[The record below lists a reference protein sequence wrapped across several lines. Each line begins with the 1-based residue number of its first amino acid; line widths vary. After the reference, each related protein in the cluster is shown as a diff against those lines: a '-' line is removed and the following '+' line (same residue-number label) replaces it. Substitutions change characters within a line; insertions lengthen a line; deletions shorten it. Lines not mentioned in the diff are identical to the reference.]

1 MAGTRFCA
9 PRRGLGHRSRTVAA
23 VAPALLV
30 ACAVYGALPVE
41 GLGRSTWF
49 PCKKP
54 EHVDSLY
61 GTTLLAQCGVP
72 VSNQLSAASSN
83 WTGSPPEWITLTDH
97 SISLVPI
104 DGNQPTKQWAM
115 RSFSGLGSTNWG
127 SDLDGK
133 KMKAL
138 GYLNYVGPST
148 EGKENDVWEFS
159 PHSHLDMGYISYYFG
174 DNMDIRENTFLWRQN
189 LGGYYL
195 NGCANYAVGQTS
207 VSEGYDCPA
216 KPVQPGSFK
225 FSVLGTVS
233 GSLINSNDS
242 ASWNQTLYDAMNQ
255 TGTVDDSVD
264 NQYKD
269 MAEYKTLLYS
279 TTLDVGSMVGNGSS
293 MFVRFENGTEKNFTD
308 VGPDEDLAGA
318 SLHMAG
324 AEGIAVGSEVVLS
337 FTPTYSTG
345 HFTRDYD
352 AMVTEFGSLPCDND
366 NKGMDYCLLDVTGY
380 NTAPD
385 SFPIYGNPCVR
396 KLGNGGLDELP
407 QTRDART
414 CVFGYEGYSKATV
427 SPATTKE
434 ELAGLG
440 GAPTLNVT
448 EVRRMK
454 VTLRAHRGCTN
465 RPAIPLANDPTGM
478 ANASWPDG
486 PDNVDCP
493 WSWRATRPN
502 SDGIMDWA
510 VTNENGYEPHEVT
523 DCPSGAC
530 YIIDF
535 HLALVDEETG
545 ERTALGSPEN
555 DPQRGFLK
563 GSFFI
568 YYPGEVTTSSNLG
581 GTGGGDTGGGDTGG
595 TDRGGDVISSASSPS
610 KPLALLS
617 IVALAAILPR

>member
-1 MAGTRFCA
+1 MGR
-9 PRRGLGHRSRTVAA
+9 RSRTVAA

-41 GLGRSTWF
+41 GLGRSTWY
-49 PCKKP
+49 PCKQGN
-54 EHVDSLY
+54 EEEISY
-61 GTTLLAQCGVP
+61 GTTRLAQCGVP

-83 WTGSPPEWITLTDH
+83 WTGSPPEWITLSDH

-104 DGNQPTKQWAM
+104 DANQPTKQWAM
-115 RSFSGLGSTNWG
+115 KSFSGLGSTNWG
-127 SDLDGK
+127 SNEEGK
-133 KMKAL
+133 NMKAL
-138 GYLNYVGPST
+138 GYLNYVGPHT
-148 EGKENDVWEFS
+148 DGGENDLWDS
-159 PHSHLDMGYISYYFG
+159 PTNPHSHLDMGYISYFFG

-207 VSEGYDCPA
+207 ASEGYDCPA

-225 FSVLGTVS
+225 FSVLGTIS

-255 TGTVDDSVD
+255 TGSVSDSVD

-293 MFVRFENGTEKNFTD
+293 MFVRFENGTEKNFTE

-352 AMVTEFGSLPCDND
+352 AMVNEFGSLPCDMDAN
-366 NKGMDYCLLDVTGY
+366 GMDYCLLDVTGY
-380 NTAPD
+380 NAAPD

-396 KLGNGGLDELP
+396 KLGNGGLDALP
-407 QTRDART
+407 TDNART
-414 CVFGYEGYSKATV
+414 CDLGYEGYSKATV
-427 SPATTKE
+427 KPATTKE

-465 RPAIPLANDPTGM
+465 RPDTPLADDPTGM

-493 WSWRATRPN
+493 WSWRATRP
-502 SDGIMDWA
+502 SMDGSGVTVWA
-510 VTNENGYEPHEVT
+510 VTNENGYEPFEVT

-545 ERTALGSPEN
+545 KRTVLGSPEN

-568 YYPGEVTTSSNLG
+568 YDPEVTTSSNLG
-581 GTGGGDTGGGDTGG
+581 GTDSGDTGSSATNSSG
-595 TDRGGDVISSASSPS
+595 RGSDSSASSPS